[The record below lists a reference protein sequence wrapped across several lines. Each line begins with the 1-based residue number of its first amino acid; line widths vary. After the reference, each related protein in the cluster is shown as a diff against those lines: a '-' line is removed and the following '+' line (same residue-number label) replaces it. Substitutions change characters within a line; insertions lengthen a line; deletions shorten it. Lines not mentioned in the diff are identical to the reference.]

1 MEAGEEVVNAT
12 LASLV
17 RSCLDRGEVD
27 GDNIRNEVN
36 VSCTPANCNGNGNCI
51 LGMFILVL
59 QVANPGF
66 PGGNPRGGCANLL
79 FGQIFAENCM
89 KMKEFGPREGR
100 ASLVLFSVA
109 ILMAYFHHRTRI
121 RIQTQTQIPELC
133 MVFPL
138 VQI

>member
-51 LGMFILVL
+51 LGMFNSVL
-59 QVANPGF
+59 QYLWLISITGIGF
-66 PGGNPRGGCANLL
+66 GFRLGHRFLKYAG
-79 FGQIFAENCM
+79 F
-89 KMKEFGPREGR
+89 
-100 ASLVLFSVA
+100 
-109 ILMAYFHHRTRI
+109 FHWFRCG
-121 RIQTQTQIPELC
+121 L
-133 MVFPL
+133 
-138 VQI
+138 